1 MPANRQNTHPQFVKV
16 RGSLLV
22 LGLTLDGKGESNHT
36 AFVYLVSLDIIL
48 STDITDGV
56 ICCMQVYL
64 QRQCYNR
71 LSIQSTKSGYS
82 LHNVC
87 LCSFQDLLIF
97 MNFPL
102 LFIFKQN

>member
-36 AFVYLVSLDIIL
+36 AFIYLVSLDIIL

-71 LSIQSTKSGYS
+71 LYKAQNQVTPFIMSVY
-82 LHNVC
+82 V
-87 LCSFQDLLIF
+87 
-97 MNFPL
+97 
-102 LFIFKQN
+102 LFRIC